1 MSKPPLK
8 ANPRLYHA
16 CRALCR
22 LWFRLAHRAKFIHPE
37 RIPVTG
43 PCLIVANHQSYYDP
57 PLIGCP
63 MHRRMIT
70 FLARASLAG
79 APLAGPLI
87 RRLNTVPIRDNEGDI
102 RAIRDII
109 ERLKNGEAVVI
120 FPEGSRTFDGRMQP
134 FREGAA
140 LILRK
145 ANCPV
150 IPVAVEG
157 GFDAFPRT
165 RSRPRLGVRLCVLYG
180 EPIPP
185 EQLRGKDASA
195 IIERTIADMC
205 ESLRS
210 ECPSVRR
217 GNPSHDEPG

>member
-1 MSKPPLK
+1 MTKAALK
-8 ANPRLYHA
+8 ASPRLYHA

-37 RIPVTG
+37 RIPATG

-63 MHRRMIT
+63 MRRRMIT

-109 ERLKNGEAVVI
+109 ERLKLGEAVVI
-120 FPEGSRTFDGRMQP
+120 FPEGSRTSDGHLQP
-134 FREGAA
+134 FRDGAA

-145 ANCPV
+145 ARCPV
-150 IPVAVEG
+150 IPVAIDG
-157 GFDAFPRT
+157 AFDAFPR
-165 RSRPRLGVRLCVLYG
+165 SRKCPRLGVRMTVLYG

-185 EQLRGKDASA
+185 EKLQGKDASA
-195 IIERTIADMC
+195 IIESTIADMC
-205 ESLRS
+205 EALRS
-210 ECPSVRR
+210 EFRSVSSRNR
-217 GNPSHDEPG
+217 SHDDPG